1 MKNWTKNEID
11 ELIRLYPDN
20 SYYEI
25 SKLMNKTIMQ
35 IQTKSY
41 NMNLSKKYGKK
52 LYTNWTKDEID
63 KLKKLYPNMK
73 NLDISK
79 SLNKN
84 ERQISY
90 KARIL
95 KLSKSKEHL
104 KKIGIENSILDGK
117 RELTFD
123 VLKDVASNYN
133 TRGDLQLNDPSVYRV
148 ALINGHLDNICS
160 HMIKQ
165 NYSTPQL
172 ILKYLIL
179 KIIDNNILYNDR
191 KIIKPYEI
199 DIYLPKYKLAFEYD
213 GKRWHN
219 NNDKD
224 IIKNNLCI
232 KKDIF
237 LIRIKENSRNYI
249 LDIKNQ
255 LINNIDIINNWCN
268 LNIKKQDILSIN
280 KNEIYKNINKYI
292 LNDDNIYN
300 IVKKYHNYFD
310 FIKNEPNL
318 YVKLI
323 RNNCLDKYTSKL
335 KRSRKKWTM
344 ESIKIEI
351 SKYKTLKD
359 FTKKSNPCYQYV
371 KRHELDFL
379 IKELDKY

>member
-1 MKNWTKNEID
+1 MNNLLWTDKEINYLKNNFSDLTNQ
-11 ELIRLYPDN
+11 ELSN
-20 SYYEI
+20 A
-25 SKLMNKTIMQ
+25 
-35 IQTKSY
+35 
-41 NMNLSKKYGKK
+41 
-52 LYTNWTKDEID
+52 
-63 KLKKLYPNMK
+63 
-73 NLDISK
+73 
-79 SLNKN
+79 LNKP
-84 ERQISY
+84 I
-90 KARIL
+90 KAITMKAFRLRL
-95 KLSKSKEHL
+95 KKSKEH
-104 KKIGIENSILDGK
+104 IGKQIGK
-117 RELTFD
+117 RNKMVGRDLTYD
-123 VLKDVASNYN
+123 VLVDIASKYK
-133 TRGDLQLNDPSVYRV
+133 TRGKFQHMDSSAYTVARTKGYLND
-148 ALINGHLDNICS
+148 ICS
-160 HMIKQ
+160 HMIKTS
-165 NYSTPQL
+165 YSIPQIML
-172 ILKYLIL
+172 GEIMKNLFGKENVLT
-179 KIIDNNILYNDR
+179 NDR
-191 KIIKPYEI
+191 KRIKPYELDVYI
-199 DIYLPKYKLAFEYD
+199 PKHRLAFEYD
-213 GKRWHN
+213 GKRWHKN
-219 NNDKD
+219 NKNDT
-224 IIKNNLCI
+224 IKNKICI
-232 KKDIF
+232 EENIK